1 VEEAVCGIYNTFLV
15 EVVKEIYSS
24 MPRYKSFWEM
34 VVAKGVSL
42 ISSAEVEESDVS
54 SDTAASFLLE
64 EVVEVAVEV
73 VKPVEVEE
81 DDMFGEME

>member
-1 VEEAVCGIYNTFLV
+1 VEEAVCGIYNAFLV

>member
-1 VEEAVCGIYNTFLV
+1 VCGIYNAFLV
-15 EVVKEIYSS
+15 EVIKEIYSS
-24 MPRYKSFWEM
+24 MPRYEPFWEM

-42 ISSAEVEESDVS
+42 ISSAEVTESDVTP
-54 SDTAASFLLE
+54 DTAASFLKE
-64 EVVEVAVEV
+64 EIAPVVEEV

>member
-1 VEEAVCGIYNTFLV
+1 M
-15 EVVKEIYSS
+15 EVIKEIYSS
-24 MPRYKSFWEM
+24 MPRYKPFWEM

-42 ISSAEVEESDVS
+42 ISSAEVTESDVAP
-54 SDTAASFLLE
+54 DVAASFLKE
-64 EVVEVAVEV
+64 EIAPVVEEV

>member
-1 VEEAVCGIYNTFLV
+1 MCGIYNSFLI

-24 MPRYKSFWEM
+24 MPRYQPFWDM

-42 ISSAEVEESDVS
+42 ISSAEVSESDIAPA
-54 SDTAASFLLE
+54 TAASFLLE
-64 EVVEVAVEV
+64 DAVPVVVEA
-73 VKPVEVEE
+73 VKPVEAEE

>member
-1 VEEAVCGIYNTFLV
+1 
-15 EVVKEIYSS
+15 
-24 MPRYKSFWEM
+24 MPRYKPFWEM

-42 ISSAEVEESDVS
+42 ISSAEVTESDVTP
-54 SDTAASFLLE
+54 DAAASFLLE
-64 EVVEVAVEV
+64 EIAPVVEEV